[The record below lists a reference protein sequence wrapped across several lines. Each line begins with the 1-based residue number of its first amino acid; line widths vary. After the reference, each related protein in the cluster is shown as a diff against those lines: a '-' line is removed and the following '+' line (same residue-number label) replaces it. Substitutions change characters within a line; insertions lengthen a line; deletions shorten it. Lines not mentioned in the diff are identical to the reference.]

1 MDAEIAVLK
10 GHISDHCTM
19 AQEQREKNVA
29 YDLVI
34 NQHMEKIKQLEEL
47 SSNQNATIESM
58 LRTIENLTA
67 QLLTLQK
74 YVSKD
79 F

>member
-10 GHISDHCTM
+10 GHIADHCAM
-19 AQEQREKNVA
+19 AQEQREKNIA

-58 LRTIENLTA
+58 LRTIENLTT